1 MHIGMIVGIGPAA
14 TDFYY
19 RSLIAAVARAG
30 KDLDLSMAHADT
42 PTLLKNQ
49 ANDDVASQ
57 SEIYTRLAHRLR
69 AAGAQALAITSIA
82 GHFCVDEFKLVSP
95 LPVIDLLNEVRAE
108 VVKCGLTRLG
118 LIGTRPVMTSRLY
131 DAIPEATV
139 TAPSG
144 DLLGRVHDAYVA
156 MATSGRV
163 TEEQRE
169 VFFLAGRVL
178 VDRHGCEIVMLGGT
192 DLALAF
198 DGYDPGFPTF
208 DCAQVHANAIAKVAI
223 Q

>member
-19 RSLIAAVARAG
+19 RYLIAALARAG

-42 PTLLKNQ
+42 GALLKNQ
-49 ANDDVASQ
+49 AKNDVGSQ
-57 SEIYTRLAHRLR
+57 VEIYARLGNRLR
-69 AAGAQALAITSIA
+69 SAGAQALAITSIA
-82 GHFCVDEFKLVSP
+82 GHFCVNEFKRISP
-95 LPVIDLLNEVRAE
+95 LPIIDLLHEVRTE
-108 VVKCGLTRLG
+108 VGRRGLTRLG
-118 LIGTRPVMTSRLY
+118 LIGTRHVMMSRFY

-144 DLLGRVHDAYVA
+144 DLLSRVHDAYVA

-163 TEEQRE
+163 TEEQRGI
-169 VFFLAGRVL
+169 FFVAGKSL
-178 VDRHGCEIVMLGGT
+178 VEQNGCEIVMLGDT
-192 DLALAF
+192 DLTLAF
-198 DGYDPGFPTF
+198 GGHDPGFPTF
-208 DCAQVHANAIAKVAI
+208 DCAQGHADAIAKAAS

>member
-19 RSLIAAVARAG
+19 RYLIAALARAG
-30 KDLDLSMAHADT
+30 HDLDLSMAHADA
-42 PTLLKNQ
+42 PTLLRNQ
-49 ANDDVASQ
+49 AESEVALQ
-57 SEIYTRLAHRLR
+57 VEIYARLANRLR
-69 AAGAQALAITSIA
+69 ATGAQVLAITSIA
-82 GHFCVDEFKLVSP
+82 GHFCVNEFKRISP
-95 LPVIDLLNEVRAE
+95 LPIIDLLDEVRTE
-108 VVKCGLTRLG
+108 IGRRGLSRLG
-118 LIGTRPVMTSRLY
+118 LIGTRRVMMSRFY

-144 DLLGRVHDAYVA
+144 DLLSRVHDAYVA

-169 VFFLAGRVL
+169 TFFAAGKSL
-178 VDRHGCEIVMLGGT
+178 VEQRGCEIVMLGGT

-198 DGYDPGFPTF
+198 GDHDPGFPTL
-208 DCAQVHANAIAKVAI
+208 DCAQVHADAIAKAAT

>member
-19 RSLIAAVARAG
+19 RYLIAAVARAG
-30 KDLDLSMAHADT
+30 HDLDLSMAHADA
-42 PTLLKNQ
+42 PTLLRNQ
-49 ANDDVASQ
+49 AENEVASQ
-57 SEIYTRLAHRLR
+57 VEIYARLANRLR
-69 AAGAQALAITSIA
+69 AAGAQVLAITSIA
-82 GHFCVDEFKLVSP
+82 GHFCVNEFKRVSP
-95 LPVIDLLNEVRAE
+95 LPIIDLLDEVRRE
-108 VVKCGLTRLG
+108 IGRRGLTRLG
-118 LIGTRPVMTSRLY
+118 LIGTRRVMMSRFY

-144 DLLGRVHDAYVA
+144 DLLNRVHDAYAA

-169 VFFLAGRVL
+169 IFFVAGKIL
-178 VDRHGCEIVMLGGT
+178 VEQRGCEIVMLGGT

-198 DGYDPGFPTF
+198 GDHDPGFQTL
-208 DCAQVHANAIAKVAI
+208 DCAQVHADAIAKAAS

>member
-1 MHIGMIVGIGPAA
+1 MHIGMIDGIGPAA

-19 RSLIAAVARAG
+19 RYLIAALARAG

-42 PTLLKNQ
+42 PALLRNQ
-49 ANDDVASQ
+49 AKNDVGSQ
-57 SEIYTRLAHRLR
+57 VEIYSRLANRLR
-69 AAGAQALAITSIA
+69 FAGAQVLAITSIA
-82 GHFCVDEFKLVSP
+82 GHFCVNEFKRVSP
-95 LPVIDLLNEVRAE
+95 LPVIDLLNEVRTE
-108 VVKCGLTRLG
+108 VGRRGLTRLG
-118 LIGTRPVMTSRLY
+118 LIGTRNVMTSRFY

-139 TAPSG
+139 TAPPG
-144 DLLGRVHDAYVA
+144 DLLSRVHDAYVT

-169 VFFLAGRVL
+169 IFFGAGKIL
-178 VDRHGCEIVMLGGT
+178 VEQHGCEIVMLGGT

-198 DGYDPGFPTF
+198 GGHDPGFPTF
-208 DCAQVHANAIAKVAI
+208 DCAQVHADAIAKAAT

>member
-19 RSLIAAVARAG
+19 RYLIAAVARAG
-30 KDLDLSMAHADT
+30 HDLDLSMAHADA
-42 PTLLKNQ
+42 PTLLRNQ
-49 ANDDVASQ
+49 AENEVASQ
-57 SEIYTRLAHRLR
+57 VEIYARLANRLR
-69 AAGAQALAITSIA
+69 AAGAQVLAITSIA
-82 GHFCVDEFKLVSP
+82 GHFCVNEFKRVSP
-95 LPVIDLLNEVRAE
+95 LPIIDLLDEVRTE
-108 VVKCGLTRLG
+108 IGRRGLTRLG
-118 LIGTRPVMTSRLY
+118 LIGTRRVMMSRFY

-144 DLLGRVHDAYVA
+144 DLLNRVHDAYAA

-169 VFFLAGRVL
+169 IFFVAGKIL
-178 VDRHGCEIVMLGGT
+178 VEQRGCEIVMLGGT

-198 DGYDPGFPTF
+198 GDHDPGFQTL
-208 DCAQVHANAIAKVAI
+208 DCAQVHADAIAKAAS